1 MPHPASG
8 DDAHAP
14 PRQLHPPA
22 KVDLLHVGEEAGVE
36 TAHAA
41 EYLRTAAEGCTAHPK
56 DIAGVVVLP
65 PILLQ
70 RPQDTSPTERETE
83 PVDESARSTRILEPV
98 ALGAGEQFRPH
109 DSHVGLRV
117 ELRDQRLQPPL
128 RRFDIGVEQHPV
140 IAPQPLQRAVVTS
153 GETVVF
159 RQPEQRNRRKLPLD
173 ERRRPVGRTVVRH
186 DDLHPRR
193 SGAHHRGKE
202 APQMGG
208 SVPVEYDDLYDGH
221 CGRRCFQRR
230 CDQSHISGSA
240 TMSLSSCRT

>member
-1 MPHPASG
+1 MWAKKPASKPPMRRNTS
-8 DDAHAP
+8 ARQQKAAP
-14 PRQLHPPA
+14 LTQKTSRVSSYCPRSFSNVRRIRPRQNGKPNQSMNPPA
-22 KVDLLHVGEEAGVE
+22 APAYSNRSRSAQESSFGPT
-36 TAHAA
+36 TA
-41 EYLRTAAEGCTAHPK
+41 TSGCA
-56 DIAGVVVLP
+56 
-65 PILLQ
+65 
-70 RPQDTSPTERETE
+70 S
-83 PVDESARSTRILEPV
+83 SS
-98 ALGAGEQFRPH
+98 
-109 DSHVGLRV
+109 
-117 ELRDQRLQPPL
+117 RDQRLQPPL
-128 RRFDIGVEQHPV
+128 RRFDVGVEQHPV
-140 IAPQPLQRAVVTS
+140 IALQPLQRAVVTS

-208 SVPVEYDDLYDGH
+208 SVPVEYDNLYDGH

-230 CDQSHISGSA
+230 CDQSHIPGSA